1 MAALAAPPVAM
12 MVSVADLKEM
22 LAPMLKE
29 TLAPMVKETLA
40 PMLKEMLAPM
50 VEETLAPILK
60 EALAPLLKRLDE
72 IAATVSMLKAEHSNE
87 NVRRYNS
94 VRPVG
99 APLAPLPFTYEGK
112 PWPQGVQQPARMLDL
127 AVSGAEQ
134 LPGGG
139 GRPNWNRGMSRSFL
153 KHAVA
158 QLPDDSDGEDEGSS
172 QSRTSRLRV
181 VQLMGGSFERVIGA
195 VFALH

>member
-1 MAALAAPPVAM
+1 MAAPV
-12 MVSVADLKEM
+12 MVSLADLKEA

-29 TLAPMVKETLA
+29 AQE
-40 PMLKEMLAPM
+40 
-50 VEETLAPILK
+50 
-60 EALAPLLKRLDE
+60 PLMARMDKIDSHLEKIDSRLDK
-72 IAATVSMLKAEHSNE
+72 IAATVAKLEAEHSNE